1 LDRDVQADRIL
12 TKPFVL
18 TMLAEFALCVSV
30 GMLLAVVPV
39 YADDDL
45 GTGSFGVALAV
56 AAVSPV
62 VLVCQPL
69 AGRYADRRG
78 RRILITAG
86 GVLAALAIAGYVLAD
101 SLPVLVLLR
110 LLTGA
115 GEAMVLVGA
124 ATIVT
129 DLAPER
135 RRGEAL
141 SIFSLGLWGGLAVGP
156 ILGELVLSDTRYDL
170 VWLLAAGFCLLS
182 GLIGLLLP
190 ETAPARE
197 PDESPGG
204 ALIHAAAIG
213 PGLVLAFT
221 VLGFAGLGTF
231 GALYARDL
239 GLEGGGA
246 VFLVFSAVVVAT
258 RVFARQVPDR
268 LGPKRTGRVALT
280 LIATGLFT
288 IGLWNVPAGLFAG
301 TVVVAFGH
309 ALAFPSLMTLAVN
322 AAPASERSSVVG
334 TFSAFTELG
343 FLVGALSLGAV
354 ASELGYDG
362 VFIVC
367 AFGPLLGALLLSR
380 LATPRAAP
388 LPEAA

>member
-1 LDRDVQADRIL
+1 MHADRVL

-39 YADDDL
+39 YADVDL
-45 GTGSFGVALAV
+45 GAGSFGVALAV

-78 RRILITAG
+78 RRMLIAAG
-86 GVLAALAIAGYVLAD
+86 GTLAALAIAGYVVAG
-101 SLPVLVLLR
+101 SLQSLVLLR

-115 GEAMVLVGA
+115 GEAMALVGA

-129 DLAPER
+129 DIAPAH

-141 SIFSLGLWGGLAVGP
+141 SIFSLGLWGGLALGP
-156 ILGELVLSDTRYDL
+156 LLGELVLADTRYDL
-170 VWLLAAGFCLLS
+170 VWIVAALFCLAS
-182 GLIGLLLP
+182 GAIGLLLP

-197 PDESPGG
+197 HEASPG
-204 ALIHAAAIG
+204 AKLIHPAAIG

-231 GALYARDL
+231 GALYAREL
-239 GLEGGGA
+239 GLGGGGA
-246 VFLVFSAVVVAT
+246 VFLVFSAVVVGT
-258 RVFARQVPDR
+258 RVLARQVPDR
-268 LGPKRTGRVALT
+268 LGPKRTGRIALT
-280 LIATGLFT
+280 LIAIGLFT
-288 IGLWNVPAGLFAG
+288 IGAWSVPAGLFAG
-301 TVVVAFGH
+301 TVAVAVGH

-322 AAPASERSSVVG
+322 AAPAGERSSVVG
-334 TFSAFTELG
+334 SFSAFTELG

-354 ASELGYDG
+354 ASELGYSG
-362 VFIVC
+362 VFVVC
-367 AFGPLLGALLLSR
+367 AAGPLVGVLLLAR
-380 LATPRAAP
+380 LVSPRAEP
-388 LPEAA
+388 LPDPA